1 MMRLLFSLSLLLFL
15 IGCHSSSE
23 EERREKIRNAVER
36 QMRDFPHSTLQDI
49 YKSFFQD
56 RFGPGHMVADTSR
69 AAAYLREELSKT
81 CTHAAMLYE
90 PTGCDGNYYRVS
102 LSVVAD
108 GRVPFDVYLNAFLSS
123 VREVGSNEVKEWA
136 AEWQWIEK
144 VISDM
149 EAVIPNSEADALAI
163 RELLQQGFYAVHHS
177 KAYNEH
183 YAPHYRIIEKS
194 IFEKEILPLL
204 D

>member
-1 MMRLLFSLSLLLFL
+1 MRLLFSLSLLLFL
-15 IGCHSSSE
+15 VGCHSSSE
-23 EERREKIRNAVER
+23 EERREKVRNAVER

-69 AAAYLREELSKT
+69 AAAYLREELSKISD
-81 CTHAAMLYE
+81 HAAMLYE

-149 EAVIPNSEADALAI
+149 EAVIPNQPTSIIKCTEFGISDITLCSPARI
-163 RELLQQGFYAVHHS
+163 EVIERVITKHVHS
-177 KAYNEH
+177 Q
-183 YAPHYRIIEKS
+183 
-194 IFEKEILPLL
+194 F
-204 D
+204 